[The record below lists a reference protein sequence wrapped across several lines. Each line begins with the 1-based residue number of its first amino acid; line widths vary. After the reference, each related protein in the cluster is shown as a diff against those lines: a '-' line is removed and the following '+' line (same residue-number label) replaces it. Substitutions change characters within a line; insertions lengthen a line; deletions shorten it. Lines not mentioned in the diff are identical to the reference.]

1 MKIMIVDDEPE
12 QIELLSGFLKNQG
25 HDVITAQNG
34 EEALVVFKKTPVQL
48 VFLDHRMPGMTGDE
62 VLKRLKVINPLVHAI
77 IITAYGAVDTAVR
90 AMKLG
95 ADDFLEKP
103 VDLTDLIQ
111 KIQEIDERVSVEED
125 IKTVRDF
132 MDDGYLPDGIIA
144 NSLTMKEVVSIAYK
158 IARTPW
164 AVLIS
169 GETGTGKEVMARL
182 IHGLSD
188 RKGRPFIEINCAAIP
203 ENLFESELF
212 GHERGAFTGAV
223 SLKRG
228 KFELARGGTLFLDEI
243 GEMPLALQPKLLRVL
258 QEGRITRVGSEKD
271 AVIDVRVLAATN
283 RDLKGMSKIGQFRED
298 LYYRLNVFEIE
309 MPPLRQRKEDIP
321 LLIDFFVRRYAQR
334 PIDFSPDA
342 LDVLMKYP
350 YPGNVRE
357 LEHIIQRTVTL
368 LRGKV
373 IRPSDLPDE
382 IRAYQGEDIGILNAR
397 LDAVERRM
405 IISALEQNGW
415 NQTKAAAQL
424 GISERVI
431 RYKIQKH
438 GIIRPR

>member
-1 MKIMIVDDEPE
+1 
-12 QIELLSGFLKNQG
+12 
-25 HDVITAQNG
+25 
-34 EEALVVFKKTPVQL
+34 
-48 VFLDHRMPGMTGDE
+48 
-62 VLKRLKVINPLVHAI
+62 
-77 IITAYGAVDTAVR
+77 ITAYGAVDTAVR